1 MIETPGI
8 ILFALIFL
16 VVYSYAVYPAVLAIL
31 GFFFSREV
39 AATESEPV
47 VTLIISARDEEKVIA
62 KKIEN
67 SLNLDYPKHKLEI
80 MVVSD
85 DSTDLTD
92 EIVKN
97 FEKNDVILLS
107 NLPRRGKT
115 PGLNEAVPIAKGEVI
130 VFSDADSI
138 YEPNVIKNMVRTL
151 GDPGVG
157 LVTGSTR
164 YMSGA
169 GIADTSGFYTR
180 LEKRIKLLESSL
192 GSCVGADGAIFA
204 MRKSLYEPLR
214 DDDINDL
221 VIPLEVVKKGYR
233 VVFREDIICSEPA
246 SGDTGME
253 FKRQARITNR
263 TLRAIFRRVA
273 LMNPFRFPLF
283 GFQIISHKLIRLSVP
298 FFMLVLFPL
307 NLVLLGDGTMY
318 EALFTGQ
325 CAFYFVALA
334 GFFKERSGGKGGAT
348 ILIYHF
354 VMVNASILLGW
365 IKFLSGDKQVTW
377 GR

>member
-8 ILFALIFL
+8 ILIALLFL
-16 VVYSYAVYPAVLAIL
+16 AVYSYAVYPAVLAVL

-39 AATESEPV
+39 AVKESEPM
-47 VTLIISARDEEKVIA
+47 VTLIISARNEEKVIGE
-62 KKIEN
+62 KIEN

-85 DSTDLTD
+85 DSTDRTD
-92 EIVKN
+92 ERVRG
-97 FEKNDVILLS
+97 FEKNGVILLS

-115 PGLNEAVPIAKGEVI
+115 PGLNEAIPIAKGEVI

-138 YEPNVIKNMVRTL
+138 YESNAIRNMVRAL

-164 YMSGA
+164 YISGA

-204 MRKSLYEPLR
+204 VRKSLYAPLR

-233 VVFREDIICSEPA
+233 VILREDIICFEPA
-246 SGDTGME
+246 SENTGKE

-273 LMNPFRFPLF
+273 LMNPFKFPLF
-283 GFQIISHKLIRLSVP
+283 SFQIISHKLIRLSVP
-298 FFMLVLFPL
+298 IFMLILFPL
-307 NLVLLGDGTMY
+307 NFALLWDGTLYML
-318 EALFTGQ
+318 LFAGQ
-325 CAFYFVALA
+325 SAFYFVALA
-334 GFFKERSGGKGGAT
+334 GFLIERSGGKGGAM
-348 ILIYHF
+348 ILPYHF
-354 VMVNASILLGW
+354 VMVNASIFIGW
-365 IKFLSGDKQVTW
+365 MKFLSGNKQVTW
-377 GR
+377 GQ